1 MIRDLQPYKN
11 FVCGGRWNIV
21 ACSSQA
27 KYKTIIIYFYYVCLR
42 SFAFASVRM
51 HQKIHMEKWDIINRM
66 FMCVECFD
74 IFSSLNLCILAIF
87 FYGFYLVEF
96 YKLFFLL
103 LKYLYMRKGYAES
116 KCSWD
121 NGKKLFK
128 HINLFCR
135 ITSTFLKCL
144 WYSCK

>member
-1 MIRDLQPYKN
+1 MRWPVEHSCLFFTSKIQNNNNLFLLCLPSLICFCFCTNASKNPYGKVRHHKQN
-11 FVCGGRWNIV
+11 V
-21 ACSSQA
+21 
-27 KYKTIIIYFYYVCLR
+27 YVCWV
-42 SFAFASVRM
+42 FWHFFFFEFVY
-51 HQKIHMEKWDIINRM
+51 
-66 FMCVECFD
+66 
-74 IFSSLNLCILAIF
+74 FSDF